1 MRQEKTGSERFDR
14 KPYKSL
20 LLVVASTLLIAF
32 VILMV
37 NQAAQLVR
45 LGLDIHP
52 TLGRSLLVFFILLS
66 FGIVLM
72 TAILLTRLEK
82 PLVVPDSQDQPG
94 YDLFLRQ
101 LGKRLRQNRYLKQNT
116 FLWDEEA
123 DRLGQIEA
131 ALTVLDQESQ
141 RLIRQTAAAV
151 FVTTAV
157 SQNGTLDGL
166 FVLMSAL
173 RLVWQLALLYHQRP
187 AIRDLIKLYTNIFG
201 TVLLTRQIDDLDL
214 IADQLEPVMATLFG
228 GTLSALVPGATFA
241 VTFVA
246 NSVLEG
252 SLNAML
258 MLRVGLIT
266 QAYCRSLV
274 RKKPRAISQ
283 AASVE
288 ACRLLGV
295 IVKDNAARV
304 SKSLLRAIK
313 KAGVNTVQ
321 QGKDLFG
328 AALDKI
334 LHRTDASGHEDPRNE
349 TTQQQE
355 PAP

>member
-1 MRQEKTGSERFDR
+1 MRQDKPGSVHAER
-14 KPYKSL
+14 KPYKGL
-20 LLVVASTLLIAF
+20 LLLAAIVGLISFVV
-32 VILMV
+32 LMV

-66 FGIVLM
+66 LGILLV
-72 TAILLTRLEK
+72 TVILLTRLEK
-82 PLVVPDSQDQPG
+82 PLVVPDSQDLPG
-94 YDLFLRQ
+94 YDLFLIR
-101 LGKRLRQNRYLKQNT
+101 LEKRLRQNRCLKQNA
-116 FLWDEEA
+116 FIWDEDA
-123 DRLGQIEA
+123 NRLEQVEA
-131 ALTVLDQESQ
+131 ALAVLDQESQ
-141 RLIRQTAAAV
+141 RLIRQQAAAV

-166 FVLMSAL
+166 FVLLSAM
-173 RLVWQLALLYHQRP
+173 RLVWQLAMLYHQRP
-187 AIRDLIKLYTNIFG
+187 AIRDLVKLYTNIFG

-228 GTLSALVPGATFA
+228 GTLSALVPGATYA

-246 NSVLEG
+246 NAVLEG
-252 SLNAML
+252 SLNALL

-304 SKSLLRAIK
+304 SKSLLRAVR
-313 KAGVNTVQ
+313 KAGASTVQ

-334 LHRTDASGHEDPRNE
+334 LRRTGACGPEATRTQ
-349 TTQQQE
+349 TTSEQE
-355 PAP
+355 PTP

>member
-214 IADQLEPVMATLFG
+214 IADQLEPVMATRRWRRAVCSAGPSRTTPPGSQKACCARSRRPASTRSSKVKTCLAPPWIKSCTERMPP
-228 GTLSALVPGATFA
+228 GTKIPATRQRSNRSRPHDQPPPSALR
-241 VTFVA
+241 
-246 NSVLEG
+246 NHC
-252 SLNAML
+252 
-258 MLRVGLIT
+258 LRELSRHDRKYG
-266 QAYCRSLV
+266 QAQSC
-274 RKKPRAISQ
+274 
-283 AASVE
+283 AAE
-288 ACRLLGV
+288 ACGSTLTRSGNICRRLGFTP
-295 IVKDNAARV
+295 
-304 SKSLLRAIK
+304 S
-313 KAGVNTVQ
+313 
-321 QGKDLFG
+321 
-328 AALDKI
+328 
-334 LHRTDASGHEDPRNE
+334 
-349 TTQQQE
+349 
-355 PAP
+355 